1 MDRFDDPMDRTAPP
15 PSLIS
20 VSYLHHGYMV
30 QFYCPLLVCL
40 KKTFAVWLLLNWIYW
55 WGSFLI
61 LENNSKLL
69 PQLSLI
75 EMYPFVSQK
84 CHSCGFRFPLSCLF
98 IVAYLAIDDL
108 LLLFPNKYNR
118 LGSWSLSVPNFFLDW
133 LLQPVTRMLR
143 LSLSRWICSW
153 MRSPLTIT
161 ISTEKVLHAYINS
174 KYPIAYFNTELLI
187 SMHLFSI
194 HSATFPIRPLMSTRK
209 YGPFCICSMW
219 DIGSRY
225 VFLKK

>member
-118 LGSWSLSVPNFFLDW
+118 LGSWSLSVPIFFSW
-133 LLQPVTRMLR
+133 LIVAASHTNASFIAFQMDLQLNE
-143 LSLSRWICSW
+143 
-153 MRSPLTIT
+153 
-161 ISTEKVLHAYINS
+161 ISIDYN
-174 KYPIAYFNTELLI
+174 
-187 SMHLFSI
+187 HLNWKGF
-194 HSATFPIRPLMSTRK
+194 ACL
-209 YGPFCICSMW
+209 Y
-219 DIGSRY
+219 
-225 VFLKK
+225 